1 MHILFVEIHVDY
13 EFSVLKSR
21 ITNFLTQMMVDL
33 FFGKQSSMPSSRLT
47 FDEQEVRSS
56 CDYLL

>member
-1 MHILFVEIHVDY
+1 MMKSSKIDYVHILFVEIHVDY

-33 FFGKQSSMPSSRLT
+33 FFGKQSQCFLSV
-47 FDEQEVRSS
+47 DI
-56 CDYLL
+56 